1 MLILPL
7 HHRVEA
13 RRLPWMSLL
22 IALACVFIHFGP
34 QQGDHARRERADAQY
49 ADAGLGAL
57 EAPLYVA
64 YAASHPDALVHAVD
78 ADVRSAEDVP
88 PELLKADR
96 GFRVALAR
104 GQGFRDSAAHAEWR
118 QRSAA
123 YRQAMAALVDERFA
137 MPSDAPTTRQ
147 ALSSAFLHGDA
158 GHLFGNLLFLLMLG
172 LLVERA
178 LGPWLHLALYLL
190 SGVAAAWF
198 WALTHS
204 GPPTYVLGASGA
216 VAGLMGALCV
226 LWGMRRIRF
235 FYWFF
240 VIFDYV
246 RAPALVLLP
255 AWLGWEL
262 LQWALDERS
271 NVAYQAHAGG
281 IVAGA
286 LLALGVKALRGDRRE
301 AYDEPID
308 EVEDASSALAD
319 AQSALGRLD
328 FSAVDRALEPLLA
341 QMPVPVDARLLALR
355 AAQVGA
361 RVPLAAAHAS
371 ALLRETRAADRAKVL
386 DALAA
391 WRERGGRWAPNDALA
406 HAEMLLAVGYVVD
419 AGAVLSETA
428 AAADSF
434 AALPVE
440 WAGRWLRLAFDL
452 RRDGDEAA
460 ARRLFEALSRA
471 LPGTPEA
478 LKADAQLG

>member
-22 IALACVFIHFGP
+22 LALVCVFIHFGP
-34 QQGDHARRERADAQY
+34 QHGDHARRERAEAQY
-49 ADAGLGAL
+49 ADAGLAAI

-64 YAASHPDALVHAVD
+64 YAASHPDALANAFE
-78 ADVRSAEDVP
+78 ADMDGADDVP

-96 GFRVALAR
+96 GFRAALAS
-104 GQGFRDSAAHAEWR
+104 GEGFRDAAAHAEWR

-123 YRQAMAALVDERFA
+123 YRHAMATLVDERFA
-137 MPSDAPTTRQ
+137 MPSDAPTTGQ
-147 ALSSAFLHGDA
+147 ALSSTFLHGDA
-158 GHLFGNLLFLLMLG
+158 GHLFGNLLFLLILG

-178 LGPWLHLALYLL
+178 LGPWLHLGLYLL
-190 SGVAAAWF
+190 SGIAAAWF
-198 WALTHS
+198 WALTHA

-216 VAGLMGALCV
+216 IAGLMGALCV

-240 VIFDYV
+240 VVFDYV

-286 LLALGVKALRGDRRE
+286 LLALGIKALRWDRRE
-301 AYDEPID
+301 AYDEPVD

-319 AQSALGRLD
+319 AQAALGRLD
-328 FSAVDRALEPLLA
+328 FGAVDRSLEPLLA
-341 QMPVPVDARLLALR
+341 QMPVPLDARLLALR
-355 AAQVGA
+355 AAQVGG
-361 RVPLAAAHAS
+361 RVPQAAAHAS
-371 ALLRETRAADRAKVL
+371 ALLRETRMADRAKAL

-391 WRERGGRWAPNDALA
+391 WRQRGGRWAPDDALA
-406 HAEMLLAVGYVVD
+406 HAEMLLSVGRVAD
-419 AGAVLSETA
+419 AGAVLSETVA
-428 AAADSF
+428 TAGSP

-440 WAGRWLRLAFDL
+440 WAGRWLRLGFDQ